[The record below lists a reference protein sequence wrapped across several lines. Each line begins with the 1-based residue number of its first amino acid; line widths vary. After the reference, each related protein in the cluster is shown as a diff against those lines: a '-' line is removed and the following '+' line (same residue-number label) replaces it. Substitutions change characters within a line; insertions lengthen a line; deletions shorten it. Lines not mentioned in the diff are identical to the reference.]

1 MSGLSR
7 SGILVVEK
15 GAGVTSFH
23 VVAHLRRRL
32 QVSKVGHGGTLDP
45 SATGVLP
52 ILIGEA
58 TKLASFVMDHDKEYL
73 ATVRLGVVT
82 DTQDLTG
89 TILSTSPLSNVS
101 AARIEAVCS
110 SFVGTIRQVPPMFSA
125 IHHGGQRLYQLA
137 RRGVEVER
145 KPREVTI
152 HALTVESV
160 ALPSFTIRVTCGKG
174 TYVRTLCAD
183 VGESLGC
190 GGTLESLVRTRV
202 GPFRLDQAVPW
213 IEVEEA
219 RPERLWAALL
229 PPDCG
234 LGRWPE
240 VRLDEGGTPAWL
252 HGRTVIVSDVE
263 PGVSGRVR
271 VYACT
276 GQFLGVGRLSGGA
289 LKPERVFHGDYPRH
303 RSLPA

>member
-1 MSGLSR
+1 MNGSSR

-32 QVSKVGHGGTLDP
+32 RISKVGHGGTLDP
-45 SATGVLP
+45 AATGVLP

-58 TKLASFVMDHDKEYL
+58 TKLASYVMDHDKEYL

-89 TILSTSPLSNVS
+89 TVLRTSPVPNVS
-101 AARIEAVCS
+101 AARIEAVCAR
-110 SFVGTIRQVPPMFSA
+110 FVGTINQVPPMFSA

-152 HALTVESV
+152 HALTLEAV
-160 ALPSFTIRVTCGKG
+160 ALPSFTLRVTCGKG
-174 TYVRTLCAD
+174 TYVRALCAEI
-183 VGESLGC
+183 GESVGC
-190 GGTLESLVRTRV
+190 GGTLESLVRTRI
-202 GPFRLDQAVPW
+202 GPFTLDGSVPW
-213 IEVEEA
+213 MAVQEA
-219 RPERLWAALL
+219 HPERLWAALL
-229 PPDCG
+229 PPDGG
-234 LGRWPE
+234 LGHWPE
-240 VRLDEGGTPAWL
+240 VRLSEAGTAAWL
-252 HGRTVIVSDVE
+252 HGGTVTSSDLA
-263 PGVSGRVR
+263 PGVTGRVR
-271 VYACT
+271 VYAFT
-276 GQFLGVGRLSGGA
+276 GQFLGVGQLVGGA
-289 LKPERVFHGDYPRH
+289 LKPERIIHGDYPRH

>member
-1 MSGLSR
+1 MSGPSR

-32 QVSKVGHGGTLDP
+32 RVSKVGHGGTLDP
-45 SATGVLP
+45 AATGVLP

-89 TILSTSPLSNVS
+89 TILSTSPLPNVG

-152 HALTVESV
+152 HALTVESL

-183 VGESLGC
+183 IGESLGC

-240 VRLDEGGTPAWL
+240 VRLDEGGTPTWL
-252 HGRTVIVSDVE
+252 HGRTVTVSDLA

-276 GQFLGVGRLSGGA
+276 GQFLGVGRLVDGA